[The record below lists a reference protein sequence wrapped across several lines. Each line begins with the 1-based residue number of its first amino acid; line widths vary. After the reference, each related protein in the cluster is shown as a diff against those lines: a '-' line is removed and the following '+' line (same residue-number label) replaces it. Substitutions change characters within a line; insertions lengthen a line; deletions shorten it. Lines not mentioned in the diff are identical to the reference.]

1 MRIVNLSFHMFRNG
15 HRGFRVL
22 KQNLNIR
29 DSRKLLP
36 QAARF
41 YPSLISECNIHNTSN
56 KQSNNLNTTNVLIP
70 EDKIYVF
77 MNGYISNQFLESYKH
92 FFFFC
97 NTKATDTN

>member
-22 KQNLNIR
+22 KHNLNIQ

-41 YPSLISECNIHNTSN
+41 YPSLISKSKIQTSN

-77 MNGYISNQFLESYKH
+77 MNIINQFLEFYRH
-92 FFFFC
+92 FFFSFVDLEV
-97 NTKATDTN
+97 TS